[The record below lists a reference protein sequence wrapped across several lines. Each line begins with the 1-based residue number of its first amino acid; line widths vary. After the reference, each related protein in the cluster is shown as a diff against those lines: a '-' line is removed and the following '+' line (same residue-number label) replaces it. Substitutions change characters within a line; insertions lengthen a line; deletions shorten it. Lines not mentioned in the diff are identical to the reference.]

1 MLQRFLVKFEADH
14 FSTSQQ
20 GISSC
25 DCLTASD
32 GTRDLG
38 NTLGA
43 GINLGISVPLT
54 SIFSRGNV
62 VP

>member
-1 MLQRFLVKFEADH
+1 MGRKRGWDASEVLVKFEADH

-32 GTRDLG
+32 GQ
-38 NTLGA
+38 
-43 GINLGISVPLT
+43 GI
-54 SIFSRGNV
+54 
-62 VP
+62 